1 MRVLMQRVRE
11 AAVSVLNELNGI
23 DPTFEQRYM
32 GPGLVLTVEA
42 EPGDDEREAG
52 RMAHRIL
59 TMRCFDG
66 PNGRLSASIQDID
79 GEIMSIP
86 QPLTGVERP
95 ATGRPR
101 LTSRDA
107 DADHALIMWIRL
119 NEALRSG
126 GIPVY
131 EETSLAKYPTGNP
144 ILILLLM
151 LLMVIGV
158 IPLRKFKKE

>member
-59 TMRCFDG
+59 TMHCFDG

-79 GEIMSIP
+79 GEITSIP

-107 DADHALIMWIRL
+107 NADHALIMWIRL

-131 EETSLAKYPTGNP
+131 EGRYGAHMQIGMVADGPMHLTLASD
-144 ILILLLM
+144 
-151 LLMVIGV
+151 
-158 IPLRKFKKE
+158 RRAQ

>member
-1 MRVLMQRVRE
+1 
-11 AAVSVLNELNGI
+11 
-23 DPTFEQRYM
+23 M

-101 LTSRDA
+101 LTSRDT

-131 EETSLAKYPTGNP
+131 EGRYGAHMQIGMVADGPMHLTLASD
-144 ILILLLM
+144 
-151 LLMVIGV
+151 
-158 IPLRKFKKE
+158 RRAQ

>member
-11 AAVSVLNELNGI
+11 AGVSVLNELDGI
-23 DPTFEQRYM
+23 DPTFDQQYM

-42 EPGDDEREAG
+42 EPGDGEREVSHL
-52 RMAHRIL
+52 AHRIL

-66 PNGRLSASIQDID
+66 PDGRLSASIQDID
-79 GEIMSIP
+79 GEILSIP

-95 ATGRPR
+95 AEGRPR
-101 LTSRDA
+101 LVCRDA
-107 DADHALIMWIRL
+107 DGDQALILWIRL

-131 EETSLAKYPTGNP
+131 EGRYGA
-144 ILILLLM
+144 
-151 LLMVIGV
+151 
-158 IPLRKFKKE
+158 

>member
-32 GPGLVLTVEA
+32 GPGLVLTV
-42 EPGDDEREAG
+42 
-52 RMAHRIL
+52 
-59 TMRCFDG
+59 DG
-66 PNGRLSASIQDID
+66 PDGRLSASIQDID

-131 EETSLAKYPTGNP
+131 EGRYGAHMQIGMVADGPMHLTLASD
-144 ILILLLM
+144 
-151 LLMVIGV
+151 
-158 IPLRKFKKE
+158 RRAQ

>member
-52 RMAHRIL
+52 RD
-59 TMRCFDG
+59 T
-66 PNGRLSASIQDID
+66 
-79 GEIMSIP
+79 
-86 QPLTGVERP
+86 
-95 ATGRPR
+95 
-101 LTSRDA
+101 

-131 EETSLAKYPTGNP
+131 EGRYGAHMQIGMVADGPMHLTLASD
-144 ILILLLM
+144 
-151 LLMVIGV
+151 
-158 IPLRKFKKE
+158 RRAQ